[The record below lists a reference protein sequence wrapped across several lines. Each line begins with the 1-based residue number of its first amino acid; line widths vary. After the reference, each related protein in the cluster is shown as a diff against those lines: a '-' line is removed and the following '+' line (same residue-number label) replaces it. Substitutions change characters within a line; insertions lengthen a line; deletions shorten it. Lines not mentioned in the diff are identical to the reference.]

1 MKPPAWFVKAIGI
14 LDPLLSVRR
23 SAVTSHWVIERKSVM
38 PISEVDVLRRREARL
53 WRWINNPTP
62 EQKDALHKNRVAWQ
76 SLRDEV
82 VSAEAGKRVICRPR
96 VLTQEVY
103 NDLCRSDIQRYG
115 GYARFCTELETAE
128 EKAEAD
134 LERQTSNKRQ
144 AMNGEVYSILNF
156 LERKRSDALGQGHE
170 DMGYLLHGRHAK
182 PGDGPLIQLS
192 DF

>member
-1 MKPPAWFVKAIGI
+1 VKPPAWFVKAIGI

-23 SAVTSHWVIERKSVM
+23 SVVTSHWVVERKSVM

-53 WRWINNPTP
+53 WRWINNPTA

-144 AMNGEVYSILNF
+144 ALSGEVYSILNF
-156 LERKRSDALGQGHE
+156 LERKRSDALGQGHQ
-170 DMGYLLHGRHAK
+170 DMGYLLHGRHMKA
-182 PGDGPLIQLS
+182 GDAPLIQLS